1 MRTHGWG
8 GDPPRSDDEAV
19 ARILEATRVC
29 INRSGSS
36 TSISDVA
43 TVLSITRQTVYRYF
57 PTTEALFQ
65 AVAYAVTDEFMDGI
79 AERITHIDDPGVAV
93 VETIALALELLPQ
106 NAYLGLLFSS
116 SRVGMFVKGVTS
128 ETGMT
133 VGRSMFDR
141 LALDWESLGLTGP
154 HYDDFLE
161 HVLRVMQ
168 SLLLDPGHPPKTG
181 PDLRSYLTRWLWTP
195 AILAAQGSNRP
206 KNE

>member
-19 ARILEATRVC
+19 ARILEATRAC

-57 PTTEALFQ
+57 ATTQALFQ
-65 AVAYAVTDEFMDGI
+65 AVAFAVTDEFMDGI
-79 AERITHIDDPGVAV
+79 AEQITHIDDPGEAV

-141 LALDWESLGLTGP
+141 LAIDWESLGLTGS

-161 HVLRVMQ
+161 QVLRIIQ
-168 SLLLDPGHPPKTG
+168 SLLLDPGHPPKSG
-181 PDLRSYLTRWLWTP
+181 PDLRSYLTQWLWAP
-195 AILAAQGSNRP
+195 AILAAQTSNRP
-206 KNE
+206 NR